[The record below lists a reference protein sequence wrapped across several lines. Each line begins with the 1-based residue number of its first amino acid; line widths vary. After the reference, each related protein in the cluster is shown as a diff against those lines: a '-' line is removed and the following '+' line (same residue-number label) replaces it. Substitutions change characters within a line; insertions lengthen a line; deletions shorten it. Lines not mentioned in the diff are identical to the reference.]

1 MTTNGAR
8 ADLKRATLLAVALAV
23 PAARNAIGQQNING
37 AAQQSLVP
45 ISPMA
50 SDAHPS
56 FEVATIK
63 PADPNQLKGNFR
75 IGGHRIYIE
84 NQSVDALLSVA
95 YAIHQKQI
103 VDGPAWLDTQRY
115 DIVGQA
121 DVEGA
126 PNLHQIQEM
135 LQELLASRFDL
146 TFHREKRELS
156 IYAITV
162 AKGGPKLA
170 KSANSSN
177 GLPAQSGSG
186 SGGQQIRKFTNNS
199 MSDFALGMQ
208 AFLDKPVVDETGL
221 AGRYDFVLKWT
232 PDELSTNDP
241 NAPPGIFTAVQEQL
255 GLKLEPTKGPTD
267 VLVIDHVERPMEN

>member
-1 MTTNGAR
+1 MTTSVALV
-8 ADLKRATLLAVALAV
+8 DLKRAILLAVALAL
-23 PAARNAIGQQNING
+23 PAVQNTIAQQNING
-37 AAQQSLVP
+37 TAQQSIVP
-45 ISPMA
+45 MSPMA
-50 SDAHPS
+50 ADAHPS

-63 PADPNQLKGNFR
+63 PADRNELKGNFR

-84 NQSVDALLSVA
+84 NQSVDSLLSVA

-103 VDGPAWLDTQRY
+103 VDSPAWLDTRY

-121 DVEGA
+121 DVEGV

-135 LQELLASRFDL
+135 LQKLLASRFDL

-162 AKGGPKLA
+162 TKGGPKLA
-170 KSANSSN
+170 KSSNGSN
-177 GLPAQSGSG
+177 GLPAQSSSG

-221 AGRYDFVLKWT
+221 TGRYDFVLKWT

-241 NAPPGIFTAVQEQL
+241 NAPPGIFTAVQQQL

-267 VLVIDHVERPMEN
+267 VLVIGHVERPTEN